1 VLRAL
6 IVTTAGINCDQELAE
21 AFQLV
26 GAEPSFVHLKKLL
39 AKPKLVE
46 QFELIGLPG
55 GFSYGDAVAAGR
67 IAAQLMRRELYPA
80 FVQAVERGVP
90 IIAPCNGFQIAVQ
103 MGLLPGPE
111 IGASWPALAPPPVVA
126 LSDNESAR
134 FIDKWVEVTV
144 PDQTRCIWT
153 SGLSADSDVQVLPIA
168 HGEGRFMASSERVL
182 ESLERTGQI
191 AIRYAAHDNPNGSSD
206 NIAGICDASG
216 LVLGLMPHPE
226 RYTVWE
232 NHPTWTR
239 LPEATRLKQPFGIQM
254 FHKAAEHARS
264 AAVL

>member
-1 VLRAL
+1 M
-6 IVTTAGINCDQELAE
+6 TTAGINCDQELAE

-26 GAEPSFVHLKKLL
+26 GAEPHFLHLKTLL
-39 AKPKLVE
+39 AKPKRIE

-80 FVQAVERGVP
+80 FVKAVERGVP

-103 MGLLPGPE
+103 MGLLPGPATGE
-111 IGASWPALAPPPVVA
+111 PWPSVAPQPIVA
-126 LSDNESAR
+126 LGDNQSAR
-134 FIDKWVEVTV
+134 IIDKWVEVQV
-144 PDQTRCIWT
+144 PSQTRCVWT
-153 SGLSADSDVQVLPIA
+153 AGLSADSHLQLLPIA
-168 HGEGRFMASSERVL
+168 HGEGRFMATSPSVVQGL
-182 ESLERTGQI
+182 ESAGQI
-191 AIRYAAHDNPNGSSD
+191 AIRYADHDNPNGSTD

-232 NHPTWTR
+232 HHPTWTR
-239 LPEATRLKQPFGIQM
+239 LPQSIRRSQPFGIQM
-254 FHKAAEHARS
+254 FEKAAEHARS